1 MADSGG
7 VTASAALLCLTPH
20 AAAVADRAA
29 AFNATALPHLP
40 AVARVARALA
50 ANEADA
56 DDLVQET
63 FLRALRHWD
72 TFVPGTDCR
81 RWLATI
87 CRNVHFASYAKAKRE
102 TAVDDADLEAL
113 ASVQVHRDARAL
125 GLDGLFER
133 TDLGPAIVSAI
144 ASLEPEFR
152 AVETL
157 VDVEGFS
164 YEDAAGVLGIPVG
177 TVRSRLFRARRQ
189 LQQLLVAHA
198 RDAGFPAAAPTDP
211 TPRIGSR

>member
-1 MADSGG
+1 MPA
-7 VTASAALLCLTPH
+7 TAQPTSLTPH

-50 ANEADA
+50 RSEADA

-87 CRNVHFASYAKAKRE
+87 CRNVHYAAHAKAQRE
-102 TAVDDADLEAL
+102 AAVDDADLEAL
-113 ASVQVHRDARAL
+113 AAVQVHRDARSI

-144 ASLEPEFR
+144 ASLEPDFR

-157 VDVEGFS
+157 VDVEGFT
-164 YEDAAGVLGIPVG
+164 YEEAAGVLGIPVG

-189 LQQLLVAHA
+189 LQQILVAHA
-198 RDAGFPAAAPTDP
+198 RDAGFAPPPDSPAKD
-211 TPRIGSR
+211 GSR

>member
-7 VTASAALLCLTPH
+7 VTASAALPGLTPH

-63 FLRALRHWD
+63 FLRAMRHWD

-144 ASLEPEFR
+144 ASLEPDFR

-198 RDAGFPAAAPTDP
+198 RDAGFAPSDP
-211 TPRIGSR
+211 TPRDDSR